1 MDDMSVSPYP
11 DLPSVADVADDIAG
25 VVERFTHGETHAFA
39 FGDGGVPEAVIASY
53 DQYDDLRGEDTLGRY
68 QTVVAPEV
76 LVRQLP
82 EMVEAIR
89 RGAFGAPVLVGSD
102 AEPVLVVMS
111 TQQYRALRG
120 DDEPP
125 PGVIDD
131 PTVRSYDSAPTQGS
145 TPFSLD
151 EWAKDDPFTQQ
162 VLDEIRQ
169 ERGTADG

>member
-1 MDDMSVSPYP
+1 MSESPYP
-11 DLPSVADVADDIAG
+11 DLPSVAAVADDIAG
-25 VVERFTHGETHAFA
+25 VVERFTHDETHAFA

-53 DQYDDLRGEDTLGRY
+53 DQYDDLRGDDVLGKYR
-68 QTVVAPEV
+68 TVVAPEV

-89 RGAFGAPVLVGSD
+89 RGTFGPPVLVGTE

-120 DDEPP
+120 HDEPP

-131 PTVRSYDSAPTQGS
+131 PTVRSYDSAPMPGS
-145 TPFSLD
+145 KPFSVD

-162 VLDEIRQ
+162 MLDEIRQ
-169 ERGTADG
+169 ERGTGDG

>member
-1 MDDMSVSPYP
+1 MSVSPYA
-11 DLPSVADVADDIAG
+11 DLPSVADVAGDIAG
-25 VVERFTHGETHAFA
+25 VIGRFTRGETHAFA

-53 DQYDDLRGEDTLGRY
+53 DQYDDLGGEETLGKYR
-68 QTVVAPEV
+68 TVVAPEV
-76 LVRQLP
+76 LGRQLP

-89 RGAFGAPVLVGSD
+89 RGTFGPPVLVGTD

-111 TQQYRALRG
+111 TQQYRDMRG

-131 PTVRSYDSAPTQGS
+131 PTVRTYDSKPTPGS

-162 VLDEIRQ
+162 MLDEIRQ
-169 ERGTADG
+169 ERGDG

>member
-1 MDDMSVSPYP
+1 MKGMSVSPYP
-11 DLPSVADVADDIAG
+11 DLPSVADVAEDLAG
-25 VVERFTHGETHAFA
+25 VVERFTRGETHPFA
-39 FGDGGVPEAVIASY
+39 FGDSGVPEGVIASY
-53 DQYDDLRGEDTLGRY
+53 DQYDDLRGEDIIGRY

-89 RGAFGAPVLVGSD
+89 RGAFGPPVLVGSG
-102 AEPVLVVMS
+102 AEPVLVLMS

-131 PTVRSYDSAPTQGS
+131 PTVRSYDSMPTHGS
-145 TPFSLD
+145 TPFSVD

-162 VLDEIRQ
+162 MLDEIRQ

>member
-1 MDDMSVSPYP
+1 MPASPYSE
-11 DLPSVADVADDIAG
+11 LPSVADVAGDIDG
-25 VVERFTHGETHAFA
+25 VLARLGRGETHAFA

-53 DQYDDLRGEDTLGRY
+53 DQYDDLRGEDTVGRY
-68 QTVVAPEV
+68 RTVVAPDV
-76 LVRQLP
+76 LGLQLQ
-82 EMVEAIR
+82 EMVEAMR
-89 RGAFGAPVLVGSD
+89 AGTFGPPVLVGSEAD
-102 AEPVLVVMS
+102 PVLVLMS

-145 TPFSLD
+145 RPFSVD

-162 VLDEIRQ
+162 MLDEIRR
-169 ERGTADG
+169 ERGPADG

>member
-1 MDDMSVSPYP
+1 MSVSPHS
-11 DLPSVADVADDIAG
+11 DLPSVADVAGDIAG

-53 DQYDDLRGEDTLGRY
+53 DQYDELGGEEALGKYR
-68 QTVVAPEV
+68 TVVAPEV
-76 LVRQLP
+76 LGRQLP

-89 RGAFGAPVLVGSD
+89 RATFGPPVLVGTEP
-102 AEPVLVVMS
+102 EPVLVVMS
-111 TQQYRALRG
+111 TQQYRTLRG

-131 PTVRSYDSAPTQGS
+131 PTVRTYDSSPTPGS

-151 EWAKDDPFTQQ
+151 EYAKDDPFTQQ
-162 VLDEIRQ
+162 MLDEIRQ
-169 ERGTADG
+169 ERGDG

>member
-1 MDDMSVSPYP
+1 MSVSPYP
-11 DLPSVADVADDIAG
+11 DLPSVAAVADDIAG
-25 VVERFTHGETHAFA
+25 LIERLTHGETHSFA
-39 FGDGGVPEAVIASY
+39 FGDGGVPEAIIASY
-53 DQYDDLRGEDTLGRY
+53 DQYDDLGGEETLGRY

-76 LVRQLP
+76 LARQLP

>member
-1 MDDMSVSPYP
+1 MCASSYP
-11 DLPSVADVADDIAG
+11 DLRSVADVAADIAG
-25 VVERFTHGETHAFA
+25 VVQRMTHGETHAFA

-53 DQYDDLRGEDTLGRY
+53 DQYDDLSGDETFGKYRD
-68 QTVVAPEV
+68 VVAPEV

-89 RGAFGAPVLVGSD
+89 RGTFGPPVLVGSG

-111 TQQYRALRG
+111 TQQYRTLRG

-125 PGVIDD
+125 PGVLDD
-131 PTVRSYDSAPTQGS
+131 PTVRSYASAPTPGS
-145 TPFSLD
+145 KPFSLD

-162 VLDEIRQ
+162 MLDEIRQ
-169 ERGTADG
+169 ERGPADR

>member
-1 MDDMSVSPYP
+1 MSETPYP
-11 DLPSVADVADDIAG
+11 GLPSVADVAGDIAG
-25 VVERFTHGETHAFA
+25 VVARLTRGETHSFA

-53 DQYDDLRGEDTLGRY
+53 DQYDDLRGEESVGRY
-68 QTVVAPEV
+68 QTMLAPEV

-89 RGAFGAPVLVGSD
+89 RGTFGPPVLVGSA

-111 TQQYRALRG
+111 TQQYRAMRG

-131 PTVRSYDSAPTQGS
+131 PTVRTYDSMPTPGS
-145 TPFSLD
+145 KPFSLD

-162 VLDEIRQ
+162 MLDEIRQ
-169 ERGTADG
+169 ERGPADG

>member
-1 MDDMSVSPYP
+1 MEDMTESPYP
-11 DLPSVADVADDIAG
+11 DLPSVAAVADDIAG
-25 VVERFTHGETHAFA
+25 VVERFTHGDTHAFA

-53 DQYDDLRGEDTLGRY
+53 DQYDDLRGEDTLGQYR
-68 QTVVAPEV
+68 TVVAPEV

-89 RGAFGAPVLVGSD
+89 RGAFGPPVLVGSD
-102 AEPVLVVMS
+102 TEPVLVVMS

-120 DDEPP
+120 DDQPP
-125 PGVIDD
+125 AGVVDD
-131 PTVRSYDSAPTQGS
+131 PTVRSYDSTPTPGS

-162 VLDEIRQ
+162 MLDEIRQ
-169 ERGTADG
+169 ERGPADG